1 MSEEQDS
8 TATTEVTADQAE
20 TQESQANSEAGES
33 QEAPKEQSST
43 GFDLVVPE
51 GFSMDESATKEF
63 SDFAQELKVDK
74 ETAQKMLDRHVASLS
89 DSMGT
94 SEKALR

>member
-33 QEAPKEQSST
+33 Q
-43 GFDLVVPE
+43 
-51 GFSMDESATKEF
+51 
-63 SDFAQELKVDK
+63 
-74 ETAQKMLDRHVASLS
+74 
-89 DSMGT
+89 
-94 SEKALR
+94 